1 VANERELDRQ
11 LRRLKIRGHSP
22 EEIAEAVGRPL
33 AWVQSRLDTLW
44 RDAQARGAAY
54 TLPTPQEI
62 AERAAECRALWSEH
76 DYRVRSGQRSAVK
89 RPEAADDGHWTP
101 PVVSLREITSASG

>member
-33 AWVQSRLDTLW
+33 AWVQARLDTLW

-54 TLPTPQEI
+54 TLPTPEQI
-62 AERAAECRALWSEH
+62 AARAAECRALWSDH
-76 DYRVRSGQRSAVK
+76 DYLVRSGRRSACK
-89 RPEAADDGHWTP
+89 RPDRDDDGWTP
-101 PVVSLREITSASG
+101 PVVSLREISAASS